1 MILDV
6 LSGENDTFIDNS
18 LFYFGKGSKRDRK
31 IVVGKAPGN
40 NIFLQQNISLIT
52 TPATERSYTP
62 YQRCTIKTLSP
73 KSASSEVR
81 THASEETRA

>member
-1 MILDV
+1 LAKKGYRRYGNMILDV

-40 NIFLQQNISLIT
+40 SNNVYIH
-52 TPATERSYTP
+52 Y
-62 YQRCTIKTLSP
+62 
-73 KSASSEVR
+73 
-81 THASEETRA
+81 H

>member
-40 NIFLQQNISLIT
+40 SSL
-52 TPATERSYTP
+52 R
-62 YQRCTIKTLSP
+62 RL
-73 KSASSEVR
+73 
-81 THASEETRA
+81 